1 MEKIRFLNDQN
12 VYDGE
17 VSVLGNVVVLK
28 FTDTLPPKK
37 VLTNGFELLNENN
50 GIVQGIYTAYT
61 TVYRIHE
68 DDDTLIEL
76 SNDGSTYNTMV
87 SSYDAQTKT
96 ITAVDEN

>member
-17 VSVLGNVVVLK
+17 VSVRGNVVALK
-28 FTDTLPPKK
+28 FTGTLPPKK
-37 VLTNGFELLNENN
+37 VLANGFELLNENN

-87 SSYDAQTKT
+87 SSYDTQTKA

>member
-17 VSVLGNVVVLK
+17 VSVLGNVVALK
-28 FTDTLPPKK
+28 FTGTLPPKK
-37 VLTNGFELLNENN
+37 ILTNGFELLNENN

-61 TVYRIHE
+61 TVYRIYE
-68 DDDTLIEL
+68 DNDALIEL

-87 SSYDAQTKT
+87 SSYDAQIKA
-96 ITAVDEN
+96 IMAVDEN